1 MNFSEIDTP
10 ALLIDKTKVIKNI
23 KYMQK
28 KADINNVNLRPH
40 IKTHRMSTL
49 AKMQLEYGA
58 KGITVAKT
66 KEAEVMLKEGITD
79 IFVSTVI
86 GSKQKTEEIAK
97 IIHLGNIKVA
107 IDSLEQAKILVS
119 VAKNRGIKFNILI
132 EVEVGEK
139 RSGITLGDKLEKL
152 SQYLKTN
159 EFLKLSGVY
168 SHEGHVYGAKS
179 IEECKQMTKDSHKY
193 TVDVANYLRK
203 KGHNIETV
211 SVGATPSLMHA
222 DIEKGVTEIR
232 PGTYILMDAAQGASL
247 KDFSRCAATVLATVI
262 SKPTKSRVVLDS
274 GVKALTAFV
283 RGEGICH
290 TPGYGRI
297 YEDPSVFIE
306 KIYDE
311 HAVIEDNQFNKKIEI
326 SEKVRIIPNHICPLC
341 NLYDF
346 AYLFNE
352 NNITKIKV
360 DCRGKSQ

>member
-1 MNFSEIDTP
+1 MNFSQIDTP
-10 ALLIDKTKVIKNI
+10 ALLIDKVKVIKNI
-23 KYMQK
+23 KDMQE
-28 KADINNVNLRPH
+28 KADINNVSLRPH

-49 AKMQLEYGA
+49 AKLQLKYGA

-79 IFVSTVI
+79 IFISTVI
-86 GSKQKTEEIAK
+86 GSKQKAEEVAR
-97 IIHLGNIKVA
+97 IIPLGDIKVA
-107 IDSLEQAKILVS
+107 IDSIEQAKILTS
-119 VAKNRGIKFNILI
+119 VAKKCGVKFNLLI
-132 EVEVGEK
+132 EIEVGEK

-152 SQYLKTN
+152 SQYLKKN
-159 EFLKLSGVY
+159 QFLKLYGVY

-179 IEECKQMTKDSHKY
+179 VEECKQLTKKAHKY
-193 TVDVANYLRK
+193 TVDVARYLQED
-203 KGHNIETV
+203 GHKIETI

-222 DIEKGVTEIR
+222 AIEKGVTEIR

-247 KDFSRCAATVLATVI
+247 GDFNRCAATVLATII
-262 SKPTKSRVVLDS
+262 SKPTDSRIVLDS

-283 RGEGICH
+283 RGKGICH

-297 YEDPSVFIE
+297 YDDSSVFIE

-311 HAVIEDNQFNKKIEI
+311 HAVIEDNQFNIKREI

-341 NLYDF
+341 NLYDY
-346 AYLFNE
+346 AYLFDE
-352 NNITKIKV
+352 DNITKIKV

>member
-1 MNFSEIDTP
+1 MKFSKIDTP
-10 ALLIDKTKVIKNI
+10 ALLIDKVQVVKNI
-23 KYMQK
+23 KDMQK
-28 KADINNVNLRPH
+28 KADINNVSLRPH

-49 AKMQLEYGA
+49 AKLQLEYGA

-79 IFVSTVI
+79 IFISTVI
-86 GSKQKTEEIAK
+86 GSKQKAEEVAK
-97 IIHLGNIKVA
+97 IIPLGDIKIA
-107 IDSLEQAKILVS
+107 IDSLEQAKILTC
-119 VAKNRGIKFNILI
+119 VAKESGITFNLLI

-152 SQYLKTN
+152 SQYLKTSK
-159 EFLKLSGVY
+159 FLKLSGVY
-168 SHEGHVYGAKS
+168 SHEGHVYSAKS
-179 IEECKQMTKDSHKY
+179 VEECKQLTEEAHKY
-193 TVDVANYLRK
+193 TIDVANYLQQA
-203 KGHNIETV
+203 GHNIETI

-247 KDFSRCAATVLATVI
+247 GDFSRCGATVLATVI
-262 SKPTKSRVVLDS
+262 SKPTDYRIVLDS

-283 RGEGICH
+283 RGKGICH

-297 YEDPSVFIE
+297 YGDTSVFIE

-311 HAVIEDNQFNKKIEI
+311 HAVIENNQFNKNIEI

-341 NLYDF
+341 NLYDY
-346 AYLFNE
+346 AYLFDE
-352 NNITKIKV
+352 DNITKIKV